1 MIYTM
6 AVPLGF
12 ATTENTAYRARHGFM
27 VLIPR
32 TMPCVPG
39 HLGFGVAWGMGLA
52 VAQFHFRN
60 RGLFLTTLPYILI
73 AAVSL

>member
-1 MIYTM
+1 
-6 AVPLGF
+6 
-12 ATTENTAYRARHGFM
+12 M